1 MTDSEKLISPRFF
14 PSPYIFLI
22 LLLAQL
28 IGDGNKSSVDIQK
41 DIDSRNIE
49 LQTMRDEIKAIEERL
64 IRKNKDA
71 IASTEILIDLENKIS
86 LMEKLIRSL
95 HHEELYISGII
106 QDTESKITKMET
118 RLTTLKRQL
127 TQRLKY
133 LYIHG
138 RPGILETILL
148 ADDWN
153 SAIYRVKY
161 LDVLTE
167 YEKYLRRQMKETL
180 ASLGNERVKRII
192 ELKRKTALLTEKK
205 SEGIQLE
212 KDKKQRRKVL
222 SDIKQDKFILEKSRT
237 KKAQMITEMEQL
249 IKRLYADKSSMK
261 KREAELARIRAA
273 QNLTTTG
280 NFAKMKGKLA
290 WPVEGRIISK
300 FGTIR
305 NPETGIVIE
314 NVGIDIQVSSGTKV
328 QSVLDGVVSTITYI
342 RGHGNIIII
351 DHGGGFSTVYAHI
364 DKISVNENEYIQM
377 GNFIASVA
385 VPENGS
391 PARLHFEVWGNQNKL
406 NPEKWLATK

>member
-1 MTDSEKLISPRFF
+1 MIHPEKLISYRFF
-14 PSPYIFLI
+14 SYSYIFLI

-28 IGDGNKSSVDIQK
+28 VGDDKKTSRDIQK
-41 DIDSRNIE
+41 DIDSRNVE
-49 LQTMRDEIKAIEERL
+49 LQIMRNEIKDIEERL
-64 IRKNKDA
+64 IRKSKDA

-95 HHEELYISGII
+95 HREEQYISGII
-106 QDTESKITKMET
+106 RDTDSKITKMET
-118 RLTTLKRQL
+118 RLITLKRQL
-127 TQRLKY
+127 TQRLQY

-161 LDVLTE
+161 LDILAE
-167 YEKYLRRQMKETL
+167 HEKNLRHEIKETL
-180 ASLGNERVKRII
+180 ASLGNERVKRVI
-192 ELKRKTALLTEKK
+192 ELKRKTVLLTEKK

-222 SDIKQDKFILEKSRT
+222 VDIKHDKSILEKNRT
-237 KKAQMITEMEQL
+237 KKTQMITEMEQL
-249 IKRLYADKSSMK
+249 IKRLYTDKSAMK
-261 KREAELARIRAA
+261 KREKELARLRAA
-273 QNLTTTG
+273 QNLATTG
-280 NFAKMKGKLA
+280 NFAKMMGKLA

-305 NPETGIVIE
+305 NPETGTFTE
-314 NVGIDIQVSSGTKV
+314 NVGIDIQVSNGTKV
-328 QSVLDGVVSTITYI
+328 QSVLDGMVSTITYI

-391 PARLHFEVWGNQNKL
+391 SIRLHFEVWGNQKKL
-406 NPEKWLATK
+406 NPEKWLASK